1 MNKPYKSLS
10 DVYANNAFKPLPK
23 LQRQRV
29 LGEDTSV
36 SFEFSDGD
44 SESFNLTD
52 IYAKKIRN
60 RIKIEAESTIED
72 SIEQIFVNADW
83 GKKGSTKSIDE
94 LKSIIINSGY
104 PKAVELINYLAN
116 FKDRLLS
123 FEDIGVLKVV
133 DFVEAIINKLPQQFK
148 DNNVD
153 QLSDLIKQV
162 HLTIKPGA
170 STSVGLG
177 EGTFTIFGTAKKGTS
192 GDLQWSGSEVEI
204 KTNGTGNTGAVL
216 GGDGHM
222 NKVSSRLVSQSV
234 YTDLQYEKFRKLI
247 DYIQL
252 IKTYADEQ
260 KIELAEQALDKVKKE
275 IKTVGVKLPMNLSSG
290 IANADVATFFNTYLT
305 KNYAPLSRGSSNV
318 TYYTGLLDN
327 LNQKMETA
335 GNKKVNLPSQI
346 ASLFSDGGNESS
358 EYVKIFSELKTYSH
372 SKHNFR
378 KELTEFFKERDYTQF
393 NPKVNYSSFQRLVG
407 TIAIICYQE
416 TVGFDYLTAGN
427 DNKFTMVA
435 INTKE
440 PSIENIYSQLE
451 QVPEI
456 KFDVDIDAFEGGK
469 FRSQTVFAKSPRI
482 ILQ

>member
-177 EGTFTIFGTAKKGTS
+177 EGTFTIFGTAKKRHKRG
-192 GDLQWSGSEVEI
+192 L
-204 KTNGTGNTGAVL
+204 
-216 GGDGHM
+216 
-222 NKVSSRLVSQSV
+222 
-234 YTDLQYEKFRKLI
+234 
-247 DYIQL
+247 
-252 IKTYADEQ
+252 
-260 KIELAEQALDKVKKE
+260 
-275 IKTVGVKLPMNLSSG
+275 TV
-290 IANADVATFFNTYLT
+290 
-305 KNYAPLSRGSSNV
+305 
-318 TYYTGLLDN
+318 
-327 LNQKMETA
+327 
-335 GNKKVNLPSQI
+335 
-346 ASLFSDGGNESS
+346 
-358 EYVKIFSELKTYSH
+358 
-372 SKHNFR
+372 
-378 KELTEFFKERDYTQF
+378 
-393 NPKVNYSSFQRLVG
+393 VG
-407 TIAIICYQE
+407 
-416 TVGFDYLTAGN
+416 
-427 DNKFTMVA
+427 K
-435 INTKE
+435 
-440 PSIENIYSQLE
+440 
-451 QVPEI
+451 
-456 KFDVDIDAFEGGK
+456 
-469 FRSQTVFAKSPRI
+469 
-482 ILQ
+482 